1 VSTENL
7 WAVTGGILSRMVHV
21 RRLLRHGEAPARP
34 LVEAAALARLLEGV
48 IPADEVA
55 ATAAAMG
62 NVQREHSEEVGVGPG
77 YALWSASY
85 DTEPNPLIFLE
96 EPATLALLGDVSGKD
111 VLDAACGTGRYAVQL
126 AQAGARVCGLDPS
139 PEMLARARCKCDAAG
154 TAVAWREGE
163 LYALP
168 YADASFDAAVCALA
182 LCHVPDL
189 RKAVAELARVLR
201 PGGKLVLSDFHP
213 YCLMLGWRTCFMQGG
228 RWYLIRNELHQIS
241 DIVSALGASGMVL
254 TDLREEL
261 VDDRL
266 APMLGDEVE
275 LFRDQPIALI
285 VAARKGPRSRGV
297 EESKSRNGRT
307 VIPHRVIPSP
317 PEADEGSR

>member
-1 VSTENL
+1 MAAVGTEDL

-21 RRLLRHGEAPARP
+21 RRLLSQGEAPTRP
-34 LVEAAALARLLEGV
+34 LVEAAALARRLERV
-48 IPADEVA
+48 VPAEEVA
-55 ATAAAMG
+55 AAAAAMG
-62 NVQREHSEEVGVGPG
+62 NLQRERSEEVGIGPG
-77 YALWSASY
+77 YALWSETY
-85 DTEPNPLIFLE
+85 DAEPNPLILVE
-96 EPATLALLGDVSGKD
+96 EPTTLELLGDVGGKD

-139 PEMLARARCKCDAAG
+139 AEMLAKAKGKGEATG

-163 LYALP
+163 LCALP

-189 RKAVAELARVLR
+189 PKAVAELARVLR

-213 YCLMLGWRTCFMQGG
+213 YCLMLGWRTCFAHGG
-228 RWYLIRNELHQIS
+228 CWYLIRNELHQIS
-241 DIVSALGASGMVL
+241 DIVSALRASGMVL

-266 APMLGDEVE
+266 TPMLGEEVE

-285 VAARKGPRSRGV
+285 VAARKG
-297 EESKSRNGRT
+297 
-307 VIPHRVIPSP
+307 
-317 PEADEGSR
+317 EAR